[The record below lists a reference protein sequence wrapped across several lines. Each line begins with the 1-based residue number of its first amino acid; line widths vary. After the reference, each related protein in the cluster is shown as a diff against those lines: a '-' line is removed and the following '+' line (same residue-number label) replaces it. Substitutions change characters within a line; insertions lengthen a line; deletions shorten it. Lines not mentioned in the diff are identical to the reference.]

1 MSLFTYFCAHPTNL
15 RQSGKYSQQLFTKPG
30 KVSLVIPC
38 SIAYTVFVPVGI
50 SQFTSPHILAH
61 MLKASNCS
69 QRLLSP
75 TNVLTTQ
82 ALFPWDLGVKKGQT
96 MKREKER
103 GERTTSQCGR
113 KNNLSLHGVP
123 SISYRWL
130 HCMIALTDN
139 IDMQAVPDD
148 YLKLWRWD
156 LIVYLSSV
164 YYTKKGRLQWEIPKD
179 TSTPKVII
187 SFYSSD

>member
-1 MSLFTYFCAHPTNL
+1 MNHQLNFPKILDCNILIVLLTQSSFLWGSL
-15 RQSGKYSQQLFTKPG
+15 K
-30 KVSLVIPC
+30 
-38 SIAYTVFVPVGI
+38 
-50 SQFTSPHILAH
+50 FTSPHILAH

-139 IDMQAVPDD
+139 IDMRAVPDY
-148 YLKLWRWD
+148 YLKLWR
-156 LIVYLSSV
+156 
-164 YYTKKGRLQWEIPKD
+164 
-179 TSTPKVII
+179 
-187 SFYSSD
+187 